1 MPWFYVLVGGVM
13 DVGWAIGL
21 KLSQGFSNPLLS
33 IATIICILISYG
45 CYVKS
50 IRMLPAGTA
59 YAVFTGVGGAGT
71 VIAGMLFLN
80 EPADWMRIGF
90 ISFMFFG
97 ILGLKKH
104 GSQRTPCK
112 PNNDPLSG
120 GIIKLDWICLIVAGL
135 LEVVSVVLMK
145 RLHGFRLNKTT
156 LICIAT
162 LGAVSF
168 YFHYLLLPFRSAP
181 LMPYGRV

>member
-97 ILGLKKH
+97 ILGLKSMEAKEPPVN
-104 GSQRTPCK
+104 Q
-112 PNNDPLSG
+112 
-120 GIIKLDWICLIVAGL
+120 
-135 LEVVSVVLMK
+135 
-145 RLHGFRLNKTT
+145 TT
-156 LICIAT
+156 T
-162 LGAVSF
+162 R
-168 YFHYLLLPFRSAP
+168 YREE
-181 LMPYGRV
+181 